1 VAQHHGGTAGLH
13 GQGVRAAAKGHHR
26 GLLYQLQVDI
36 DVYNDAN
43 RNAEPIQT
51 CLDFTDD
58 VAERKLAE
66 GRDKAA

>member
-1 VAQHHGGTAGLH
+1 MAAPRDYMAKAFAQRRKGITADC
-13 GQGVRAAAKGHHR
+13 
-26 GLLYQLQVDI
+26 YQLQVDI